1 MPQWNILLVK
11 ARRLLVLGFLWFI
24 GISIGSVLL
33 LRFLPVPVTPLML
46 IRLAEQG
53 FGGKEFRLQ
62 KDWTALE
69 ELGTKLPAA
78 VIAAEDQKFEEHS
91 GFDFDAIRKAQQYNE
106 RHKGR
111 KVKGA
116 STISQQTAKNVFLW
130 PSRSWIRKGF
140 EVYFTFLIELFWSKE
155 RIMEVYLNVI
165 ETGDGIYGVQAA
177 ATTYFNKP
185 AARLSAREASLIA
198 AVLPNPRRWR
208 PDRPTAYISRK
219 ASRIRNYMS
228 GIEFGE
234 RE

>member
-1 MPQWNILLVK
+1 
-11 ARRLLVLGFLWFI
+11 
-24 GISIGSVLL
+24 
-33 LRFLPVPVTPLML
+33 ML

-53 FGGKEFRLQ
+53 FGGKELRLY
-62 KDWTALE
+62 KDWTGLD
-69 ELGTKLPAA
+69 ELGPQLPAA

-111 KVKGA
+111 KMKGA

-165 ETGDGIYGVQAA
+165 ETGDGIYGMQAA
-177 ATTYFNKP
+177 ALNYFHKP
-185 AARLSAREASLIA
+185 AARLSAREAALIA

-208 PDRPTAYISRK
+208 PDRPSAYISRK
-219 ASRIRNYMS
+219 ASRIRSYMN
-228 GIEFGE
+228 GIDFGE
-234 RE
+234 SD